1 MSNGDFEVLPR
12 GTMEELRVLREFVHK
27 LTALSQTHD
36 LTPQSM
42 LVEINRINLWYA
54 GHNERYPNV

>member
-12 GTMEELRVLREFVHK
+12 GSIEELHVLREFVHK
-27 LTALSQTHD
+27 LTALSQSPD

-42 LVEINRINLWYA
+42 LAQIEKINLWYA
-54 GHNERYPNV
+54 GHNERYPS

>member
-12 GTMEELRVLREFVHK
+12 GSIEELRVLREFVHK
-27 LTALSQTHD
+27 LTSLSQSHD

-42 LVEINRINLWYA
+42 LAQIEKINLWYA
-54 GHNERYPNV
+54 GHNDRYPNV

>member
-1 MSNGDFEVLPR
+1 MSNGDFEVHPR
-12 GTMEELRVLREFVHK
+12 GTMEELKVLRLFVNE
-27 LTALSQTHD
+27 LTKLSQSHD

-42 LVEINRINLWYA
+42 LDKIQKINLWYA